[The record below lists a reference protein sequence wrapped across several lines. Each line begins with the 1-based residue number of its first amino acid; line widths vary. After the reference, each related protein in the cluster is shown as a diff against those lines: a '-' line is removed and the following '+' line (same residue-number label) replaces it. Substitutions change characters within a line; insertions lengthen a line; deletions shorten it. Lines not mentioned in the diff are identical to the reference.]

1 MSAMLRVHS
10 PKNFV
15 GGLLLI
21 ALALIAFWQG
31 QDLPFGRAMKMGPGY
46 FPRVL
51 SVLICGSGVIL
62 VAMSFYVRGSALERW
77 SLWRMCLVLA
87 AIAAFAYG
95 IRPLGLV
102 PTGALL
108 VAAAS
113 VAAPDVRWR
122 ESLVFGACLL
132 LFTVLL
138 FVYAIGLPLQ
148 LWPAP

>member
-1 MSAMLRVHS
+1 
-10 PKNFV
+10 
-15 GGLLLI
+15 
-21 ALALIAFWQG
+21 
-31 QDLPFGRAMKMGPGY
+31 
-46 FPRVL
+46 
-51 SVLICGSGVIL
+51 
-62 VAMSFYVRGSALERW
+62 VRGAALERW
-77 SLWRMCLVLA
+77 SLWRMGLVLA